1 MNEHTL
7 FSRTIGLNVKNP
19 PKIKVEKI
27 VKLTD
32 HANACNSLTKF
43 EYEVRELTRNG
54 IYVNLMKLVC
64 ENS

>member
-7 FSRTIGLNVKNP
+7 YSCTVGLNVKNAP
-19 PKIKVEKI
+19 RIKV

-32 HANACNSLTKF
+32 HANACNSLTNF
-43 EYEVRELTRNG
+43 EYGELTKNG
-54 IYVNLMKLVC
+54 DYVNLLKLVC

>member
-7 FSRTIGLNVKNP
+7 YSCTVGLNVKNP
-19 PKIKVEKI
+19 PKFKFEKI

-43 EYEVRELTRNG
+43 EYGELTRNG
-54 IYVNLMKLVC
+54 NYVNLLKLVC